1 MTLQEMYRR
10 LVFNVCAGNT
20 DDHLRNHAAF
30 WDGSHLTLTPAYDL
44 EPVARRVREA
54 SHAIALTLDGRR
66 DSRLKTALAAAAE
79 FHLTEAAARAV
90 IDDVVDAIRRHWDEA
105 CDQARLTEGE
115 RNGLWGREILN
126 AYIFEGNAASD

>member
-1 MTLQEMYRR
+1 MTLQEIYRR

-20 DDHLRNHAAF
+20 GDHLRNHAAF
-30 WDGSHLTLTPAYDL
+30 WDGSHLALTPAYDL
-44 EPVARRVREA
+44 EPVARRGREA

-90 IDDVVDAIRRHWDEA
+90 IDAIRRHWDEA